1 MFLFLWEAM
10 FYVSMGAAIF
20 SRSRKYG
27 GPKKWRLFGRRRWR
41 REWERV
47 QLAPLGRC
55 GAVQFSSA
63 KSVGVVHSGTP
74 QTLQFFVFSHAFLVT

>member
-10 FYVSMGAAIF
+10 FYLSMGAAIF
-20 SRSRKYG
+20 PRSRKYG

-55 GAVQFSSA
+55 GAVQFNCIGGGAFRNTSYF
-63 KSVGVVHSGTP
+63 
-74 QTLQFFVFSHAFLVT
+74 TLSRLEIPYMYIV

>member
-20 SRSRKYG
+20 PRSRKYG

-55 GAVQFSSA
+55 GAVQLSE
-63 KSVGVVHSGTP
+63 VGGAFRNPSNIT
-74 QTLQFFVFSHAFLVT
+74 VFPL